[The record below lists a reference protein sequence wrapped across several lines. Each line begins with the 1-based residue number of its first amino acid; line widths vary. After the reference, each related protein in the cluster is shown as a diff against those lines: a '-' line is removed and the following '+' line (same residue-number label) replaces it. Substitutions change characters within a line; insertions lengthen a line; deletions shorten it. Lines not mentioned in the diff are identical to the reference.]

1 MPDPI
6 EQVLQLVA
14 DGRLTAAEAAPILD
28 ALGAPDGGSDDVPP
42 ADERREDPPGSER
55 HASSIRVEVTDG
67 GRKVVNLRIPI
78 TLGRLALDRIP
89 GLSGSNA
96 DLVRQAIA
104 SGRTGTLLFIDDD
117 DGDGVRIA
125 LE

>member
-6 EQVLQLVA
+6 EQILRLVST
-14 DGRLTAAEAAPILD
+14 GHLTPAEAAPILD
-28 ALGAPDGGSDDVPP
+28 ALGMGNPDDDAPAADSGQDDSAESD
-42 ADERREDPPGSER
+42 RR
-55 HASSIRVEVTDG
+55 ASSIRVEVTDG

-78 TLGRLALDRIP
+78 SLGRLALDRIP
-89 GLSGSNA
+89 GLSDSNA
-96 DLVRQAIA
+96 DMVRQAIV